1 MIIWSG
7 WGLIV
12 LGIVVAIFLVMNSI
26 FGSILGLNTFA
37 DSKWMDSISLLIS
50 AVLCWYTG
58 KHINK
63 PSGRIFVDKVT
74 GEEFR
79 EGGGRHRLFFIKVEY
94 WAIILVLVGIAI
106 FFE

>member
-7 WGLIV
+7 WGLMV
-12 LGIVVAIFLVMNSI
+12 LGIVVAVFLVMNSI

-37 DSKWMDSISLLIS
+37 DSKWMDSINLLIS
-50 AVLCWYTG
+50 AVICWYTG

-63 PSGRIFVDKVT
+63 PSGRIFIDKVT

-79 EGGGRHRLFFIKVEY
+79 EGGGDCIKNVAFSTSKIKLLEFCNK
-94 WAIILVLVGIAI
+94 LK
-106 FFE
+106 